1 MKEESGGMALD
12 RLDAFET
19 RIRDLVKLV
28 QELKKKNAALEE
40 ELKIVR
46 RRLVEKDDSNRR
58 WEQERVDI
66 KSRIEKVLGDIELLE
81 CLEERKEVA
90 FD

>member
-1 MKEESGGMALD
+1 MALD

-40 ELKIVR
+40 ELKVVR

-66 KSRIEKVLGDIELLE
+66 KTRIEKVLGDIELLE

>member
-1 MKEESGGMALD
+1 MALD

-46 RRLVEKDDSNRR
+46 RRLAEKDDSNRR

>member
-1 MKEESGGMALD
+1 MALD
-12 RLDAFET
+12 RLDAFES

-28 QELKKKNAALEE
+28 QELKKKNAAIEE
-40 ELKIVR
+40 ELKIAR
-46 RRLVEKDDSNRR
+46 RRLAEKDEANRR

-66 KSRIEKVLGDIELLE
+66 KSRIERVLNDIELLE

-90 FD
+90 RD

>member
-1 MKEESGGMALD
+1 MTLD
-12 RLDAFET
+12 RLDALEI

-28 QELKKKNAALEE
+28 QDLKRKNASFEDDLRLARERVA
-40 ELKIVR
+40 VR
-46 RRLVEKDDSNRR
+46 DDENRR

-66 KSRIEKVLGDIELLE
+66 RSRIEKVLGEIDLLE
-81 CLEERKEVA
+81 CLDESKEVA

>member
-1 MKEESGGMALD
+1 MALD
-12 RLDAFET
+12 RLDAVES

-28 QELKKKNAALEE
+28 QELKKKNAAIEE
-40 ELKIVR
+40 ELKIAR
-46 RRLVEKDDSNRR
+46 RRLAEKDEANRR

-66 KSRIEKVLGDIELLE
+66 KSRIERVLNDVELLE

-90 FD
+90 RD

>member
-1 MKEESGGMALD
+1 MALD
-12 RLDAFET
+12 RLDALES

-28 QELKKKNAALEE
+28 QELKKKNAAAEE

-46 RRLVEKDDSNRR
+46 QRLAVQVDSNRR

-66 KSRIEKVLGDIELLE
+66 KSRIERVLGDIELLE

-90 FD
+90 LD

>member
-1 MKEESGGMALD
+1 MALD

>member
-1 MKEESGGMALD
+1 MALD

-40 ELKIVR
+40 ELKVVR
-46 RRLVEKDDSNRR
+46 RRLAEKDDSNRR

-90 FD
+90 RD